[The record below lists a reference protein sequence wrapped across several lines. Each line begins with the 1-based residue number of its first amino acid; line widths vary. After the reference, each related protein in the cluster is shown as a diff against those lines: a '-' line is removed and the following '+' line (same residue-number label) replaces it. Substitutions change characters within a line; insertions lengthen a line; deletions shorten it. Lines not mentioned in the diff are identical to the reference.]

1 VAQPFLQPDFSKYP
15 AAAASVGL
23 LFMAAAFTT
32 PGRAILEIP
41 VPYWAIGAFGAAFF
55 LHGIWGL
62 YSDWQRRIERERR
75 MIESMQDYTQST
87 VENPDLAGI
96 STEEGELPEGEF
108 DDSVLTNER

>member
-1 VAQPFLQPDFSKYP
+1 MAPPFPQPDFSKYP

-23 LFMAAAFTT
+23 IFMAAAFST
-32 PGRAILEIP
+32 PGRAILKIP
-41 VPYWAIGAFGAAFF
+41 VPFWALGAVGAAFF

-62 YSDWQRRIERERR
+62 YSDWQRRIERETR

-96 STEEGELPEGEF
+96 STEGGELPESEF